1 MGREASSGKYDR
13 RKITV
18 IFGYSKL
25 RQQGKR
31 WNRGFI
37 ARLHLH
43 AAIHGAFIGKAVD
56 HGFSIGTRSHILFIV
71 ILVRHPIAMML
82 VRRSPVAHSRPAL
95 FAARHRPEG
104 QRHGA
109 DQSSDCRNG
118 QDTPHA
124 DTTYTPR
131 LAKKQPGGL
140 NDNGVSFDCRRA
152 TLPFG

>member
-25 RQQGKR
+25 RQQRKR

-56 HGFSIGTRSHILFIV
+56 HGFSIGSGSQILLIA

-82 VRRSPVAHSRPAL
+82 VRRSPMAHRRPAL

-118 QDTPHA
+118 TDTPHA
-124 DTTYTPR
+124 DSTYTPR
-131 LAKKQPGGL
+131 LAKKQLEGS
-140 NDNGVSFDCRRA
+140 NDKWVSFDCRKA
-152 TLPFG
+152 TLPFL